1 MDEQPRWNPQSKNE
15 FYASDHRSMRQPVA
29 GTVAFGRRPLL
40 GNETGPAWQH
50 TVAQERTDLMVEV
63 MGMQGLGWEGEG
75 FEPDELKTTRS
86 WLWNR
91 AVTIYGGSTEI
102 QNNII
107 SKRVLGMLDHQ

>member
-1 MDEQPRWNPQSKNE
+1 M
-15 FYASDHRSMRQPVA
+15 
-29 GTVAFGRRPLL
+29 GTVGRARREAREQ
-40 GNETGPAWQH
+40 GGPSAASS
-50 TVAQERTDLMVEV
+50 VLKNIGAKLAQERTDLMVEV
-63 MGMQGLGWEGEG
+63 MGMKGLGWEGEG
-75 FEPDELKTTRS
+75 FEQDELKTTRT